1 MLGKVGSVS
10 TRTPEFNRKVVER
23 ETERTWVCEETAG
36 SLMSDSEFGFRE
48 LSRSSAASISQGERE
63 ELLLCRVAF
72 AFSLI

>member
-10 TRTPEFNRKVVER
+10 TRKPEFNRKVVER

-48 LSRSSAASISQGERE
+48 LSRSSAGSISQGRERSFCFVGS
-63 ELLLCRVAF
+63 LLLFR
-72 AFSLI
+72 

>member
-10 TRTPEFNRKVVER
+10 TRKPEFNRKVVER

-48 LSRSSAASISQGERE
+48 LSSSSAGSISQGGE